1 MSRIDLSSVVMGLL
15 FIGLGTAFLLDRLDI
30 VTLDFAVVWPVVLIG
45 LGLSVLVG
53 ATRRARR

>member
-15 FIGLGTAFLLDRLDI
+15 FIGLGTAFLLDRLDV

-53 ATRRARR
+53 AARRARR